1 VSVGFG
7 AGGARGAGGAEA
19 GGRSTS
25 PLRVAVVG
33 LGWAGRSI
41 WLPRLREHPDYVTVA
56 AVDPDPA
63 ARAAVAGVAGEDPA
77 MAMPVFSQV
86 DDLDAAEVDLA
97 VVAVP
102 NHRHCTV
109 ASGLLLAGI
118 SVFLEKPVCLSQAE
132 ADELAIAEQV
142 GGSMLLAGSAARY
155 RADVRSLYELV
166 EVLGEVRHIDV
177 AWVRARGVPDA
188 GGWFT
193 QREMSGGGAL
203 VDLGWHLLDSIV
215 PMLGVVEFDQ
225 VVGTTSDDFISNA
238 SWGAAWRSDAPS
250 APDPGSMIVAGGG
263 VVGRGVGRG
272 VGRVYGDVEDT
283 ARGFLVT
290 GDGVSVSLR
299 ARWAS
304 HEARDTTVIEVDGT
318 AGTAALRCTF
328 GFSPNRQDHSTL
340 THTRVGD
347 TVAVP
352 VPDEPV
358 GAEYR
363 RQLDELPALLADPAN
378 RGRAIDEARPTIVAI
393 ERFYASARRRR
404 RQAAEV
410 PMSRV
415 GR

>member
-1 VSVGFG
+1 
-7 AGGARGAGGAEA
+7 
-19 GGRSTS
+19 
-25 PLRVAVVG
+25 
-33 LGWAGRSI
+33 
-41 WLPRLREHPDYVTVA
+41 LREHPDYVAVA

-63 ARAAVAGVAGEDPA
+63 AREAVSAVSGDDP
-77 MAMPVFSQV
+77 AMPVFSQI
-86 DDLDAAEVDLA
+86 DDLDVAGVDLA

-102 NHRHCTV
+102 NHQHCAV
-109 ASGLLLAGI
+109 ASELLLAGI
-118 SVFLEKPVCLSQAE
+118 PVFLEKPVCLSQAE
-132 ADELAIAEQV
+132 ADELAMAEQV

-193 QREMSGGGAL
+193 QRQMSGGGAL

-215 PMLGVVEFDQ
+215 PLLGVVEFDQ

-238 SWGAAWRSDAPS
+238 SWGAVWRGDAPS
-250 APDPGSMIVAGGG
+250 GTEPGSIVGGT
-263 VVGRGVGRG
+263 VGRGA
-272 VGRVYGDVEDT
+272 GRVNGDVEDT

-290 GDGVSVSLR
+290 GNGVSVSLR

-304 HEARDTTVIEVDGT
+304 HEARDTTMIEVEGT
-318 AGTAALRCTF
+318 AGTVALRCTF
-328 GFSPNRQDHSTL
+328 GFSPNRQDRSTL
-340 THTRVGD
+340 THTRVGH

-363 RQLDELPALLADPAN
+363 RQLDALPALLADPAT

-393 ERFYASARRRR
+393 ERFYTSARR
-404 RQAAEV
+404 RQAAV